1 MFLEVIYRSSPL
13 IGNLLLINTF
23 ESLECDVCIQPHDGS
38 TPKKILGLFKV
49 FSLQVLPNI
58 DDFRRTLL
66 FNINI
71 VKERRTFY
79 PTYLLIL
86 NLIQWYPNKTE
97 LYVVLQSFA
106 GKKLLPC
113 WAHWYAH
120 SSSSGVQKLIWNIL
134 TVLIP
139 LFRTYELHVRKKSDK
154 KKALCQNPLTPHQSE
169 GDWK

>member
-13 IGNLLLINTF
+13 IGNPLLINTF

-38 TPKKILGLFKV
+38 NRKKYWVFLQV
-49 FSLQVLPNI
+49 FSLQVLPNF

-66 FNINI
+66 SNINI
-71 VKERRTFY
+71 AKERRAFC

-120 SSSSGVQKLIWNIL
+120 SSSSGVQKLI
-134 TVLIP
+134 
-139 LFRTYELHVRKKSDK
+139 
-154 KKALCQNPLTPHQSE
+154 
-169 GDWK
+169 

>member
-13 IGNLLLINTF
+13 IGNPLLINTF

-38 TPKKILGLFKV
+38 NRKKYWVFLQV
-49 FSLQVLPNI
+49 FSLQVLPNF

-66 FNINI
+66 SNINI
-71 VKERRTFY
+71 AKERRAFC

-86 NLIQWYPNKTE
+86 NLIQWHPNKIE
-97 LYVVLQSFA
+97 LYAELQSFA

-120 SSSSGVQKLIWNIL
+120 SSSSGVQKLI
-134 TVLIP
+134 
-139 LFRTYELHVRKKSDK
+139 
-154 KKALCQNPLTPHQSE
+154 
-169 GDWK
+169 

>member
-1 MFLEVIYRSSPL
+1 MFVY
-13 IGNLLLINTF
+13 NLMTGA
-23 ESLECDVCIQPHDGS
+23 CR
-38 TPKKILGLFKV
+38 KKYWVFLQV
-49 FSLQVLPNI
+49 FSLQVQPNF

-66 FNINI
+66 SNINI
-71 VKERRTFY
+71 AKERRAFG

-86 NLIQWYPNKTE
+86 NLIQWHPNKIE
-97 LYVVLQSFA
+97 LYAELQSFA

-120 SSSSGVQKLIWNIL
+120 SSSFGVQKLILNIL

-154 KKALCQNPLTPHQSE
+154 KKDLCQNPLTPHQSE